1 MISKNKK
8 ILIVEDER
16 PLARALE
23 LKLSSSGFKVRMA
36 VDGQEALTFLE
47 EDHFDLIL
55 LDLVMPNV
63 SGFDVLEKMNKDK
76 NKTPVIITSNLGQD
90 EDLKRAEKYG
100 AIKYFIKSD
109 VSIIE
114 IINFIKEFLKQ

>member
-1 MISKNKK
+1 
-8 ILIVEDER
+8 
-16 PLARALE
+16 
-23 LKLSSSGFKVRMA
+23 
-36 VDGQEALTFLE
+36 
-47 EDHFDLIL
+47 
-55 LDLVMPNV
+55 MPNV

-109 VSIIE
+109 ISIIE

>member
-36 VDGQEALTFLE
+36 VDG
-47 EDHFDLIL
+47 
-55 LDLVMPNV
+55 
-63 SGFDVLEKMNKDK
+63 
-76 NKTPVIITSNLGQD
+76 
-90 EDLKRAEKYG
+90 
-100 AIKYFIKSD
+100 
-109 VSIIE
+109 
-114 IINFIKEFLKQ
+114 